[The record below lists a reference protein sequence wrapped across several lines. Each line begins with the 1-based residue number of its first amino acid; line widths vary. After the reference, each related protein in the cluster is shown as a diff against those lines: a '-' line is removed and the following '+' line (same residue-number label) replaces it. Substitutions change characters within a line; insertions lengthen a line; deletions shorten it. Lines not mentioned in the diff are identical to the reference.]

1 METVFNQMT
10 QVLGTTLL
18 HSLWQALV
26 MYALLRIFLACFPSA
41 SSANKY
47 NAGLLSLAGSV
58 IWPAVTF
65 VNEMGRHNFSQPI
78 ADVSSNILPFI
89 PAHHTSITQVAED
102 AAKAI
107 NIDLYLPY
115 LVTFWLIG
123 IALNSA
129 RLLWG
134 WRSIYQVKHNTSNA
148 NVLAGSV
155 EKLRRLLKIRKN
167 VEAFVS
173 AHVDVPCIIGYF
185 KPVIILPAAVI
196 TQFSAEQIQSI
207 LIHEMAH
214 IRRNDYFVNMLQQ
227 IIGIVFFFNP
237 FTLLINR
244 IIYSEREHCCDDLV
258 LHITG
263 QPLVYAQTLLQ
274 LEESREQNWQLAIAV
289 TGKKYH
295 LLTRIKRIM
304 ETKKQTG
311 SFRHILVAVS
321 LLTMSMGTIAWL
333 NPEIKDGKLSIIPV
347 TIPSLLNNDADTVKK
362 HTPAKKSTSANKST
376 GAGKS
381 TSKGSST
388 SNNNF
393 SYSYNYRSG
402 DPKLDKLMAEVEKRS
417 EAIGK
422 IYESEDYK
430 KLEKEMEKH
439 SAYIDSF
446 YNRPEFKRVQD
457 SLDSQSKIFDR
468 MNETP
473 EMKDLEKRMEAMGKD
488 MDKYYKSDQYKKL
501 EKALELQSKLLSEH
515 TANKADYDKQRETY
529 NQIAEQMK
537 AYNNSPE
544 IKKQQDDIRAMS
556 KKMHDFYTSDDY
568 KAQREEIN
576 RLSTEIRKM
585 SQSQIVKEQNA
596 EIRKLSE
603 QMRVYQKSP
612 EFLKQKAELKQ
623 AQDALKAYRNTPEFK
638 KHQEK
643 IQAEVDKLMKDM
655 KYTKADTTSSGK

>member
-1 METVFNQMT
+1 METLFNQMS
-10 QVLGTTLL
+10 QVLGTTLI

-41 SSANKY
+41 TSANKY

-58 IWPAVTF
+58 IWPAITF
-65 VNEMGRHNFSQPI
+65 INEMGKHNFSQPV
-78 ADVSSNILPFI
+78 ADATADILPFV
-89 PAHHTSITQVAED
+89 PAHHPSISQVAEQ
-102 AAKAI
+102 AATSF

-129 RLLWG
+129 RLVWG
-134 WRSIYQVKHNTSNA
+134 WRNTYQVKRSTSNTQ
-148 NVLAGSV
+148 VLEASI
-155 EKLRRLLKIRKN
+155 EKLRRLLKIKKN
-167 VEAFVS
+167 VAAFIS
-173 AHVDVPCIIGYF
+173 AHVDVPCIMGYF

-214 IRRNDYFVNMLQQ
+214 IRRNDYFVNVLQQ
-227 IIGIVFFFNP
+227 IIGILFFFNP

-244 IIYSEREHCCDDLV
+244 IIYTEREHCCDDLV
-258 LHITG
+258 LRITG

-274 LEESREQNWQLAIAV
+274 LEESREQSWQLALAA

-321 LLTMSMGTIAWL
+321 LLTLSMGTIAWL
-333 NPEIKDGKLSIIPV
+333 NPEIKDGKLTVIPI
-347 TIPSLLNNDADTVKK
+347 TIPSLLNNDIDTVKK
-362 HTPAKKSTSANKST
+362 HTPIKKSASTNKST

-381 TSKGSST
+381 TGKGSSGNKVSFT
-388 SNNNF
+388 
-393 SYSYNYRSG
+393 YAPD
-402 DPKLDKLMAEVEKRS
+402 DPKLNKLIAEVQKHA

-422 IYESEDYK
+422 IYDSETFK

-446 YNRPEFKRVQD
+446 YNRPEYKRLQD
-457 SLDSQSKIFDR
+457 SLDSQSKIFDK
-468 MNETP
+468 MNDSP
-473 EMKDLEKRMEAMGKD
+473 EMKDLEKRMETMGKD
-488 MDKYYKSDQYKKL
+488 MDKYYNSDQYKKL
-501 EKALELQSKLLSEH
+501 EKAMELQSKLLSEQ
-515 TANKADYDKQRETY
+515 TTDKAAYEKQREAY
-529 NQIAEQMK
+529 NKIAEQMK

-544 IKKQQDDIRAMS
+544 MKKDQEAMREMG
-556 KKMHDFYTSDDY
+556 KKMHDFYNSDDY
-568 KAQREEIN
+568 KAQREAIN
-576 RLSTEIRKM
+576 RMSSEVRKM
-585 SQSQIVKEQNA
+585 SQSQIVKDQNA
-596 EIRKLSE
+596 EMRKLSE
-603 QMRVYQKSP
+603 QMRAYAKSP
-612 EFLKQKAELKQ
+612 EMLKQKEELKK
-623 AQDALKAYRNTPEFK
+623 AEAELKAYRNSPEFK

-643 IQAEVDKLMKDM
+643 IQAEVNKLMKDM
-655 KYTKADTTSSGK
+655 KYTTKADTTSSGK